1 MRLEELKDIV
11 FTKEAEYKL
20 LNEQLDSLRIN
31 CASVKSYIAEL
42 IEARNIITEASRITQ
57 EQFKEFVEQL
67 TTLAI
72 QSVFPDKDYRF
83 IVDFTLQSNRSMIEL
98 LVQQGDKEP
107 YVPEDEQGGA
117 LLDII
122 SFVLRVILWSLERPR
137 SRNVIVLDEPFRF
150 CGDLTSLAASFMKE
164 ISHKLKI
171 QVIMVTHN
179 RDLVEIA
186 DRCWE
191 VTRNIDGV
199 SIVNLLGS

>member
-1 MRLEELKDIV
+1 MRVEELKDIV

-31 CASVKSYIAEL
+31 CASVKSYITEL

-150 CGDLTSLAASFMKE
+150 CGDFTSLAASFMKE

-171 QVIMVTHN
+171 QILLVTHN

-191 VTRNIDGV
+191 VTRNTDRV
-199 SIVNLLGS
+199 SVVKLLGK